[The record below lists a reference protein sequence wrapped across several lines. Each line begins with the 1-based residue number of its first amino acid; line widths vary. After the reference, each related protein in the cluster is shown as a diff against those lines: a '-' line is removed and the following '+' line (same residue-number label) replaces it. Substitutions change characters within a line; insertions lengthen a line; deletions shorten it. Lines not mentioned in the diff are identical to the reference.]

1 MCGIIGYTG
10 HRDSAEVI
18 LSGLFSLEY
27 RGYDSAG
34 LAVFTDDGI
43 KTVRSAGKVRK
54 KSLHDDRKIL
64 LQYTVPERVKE
75 ASQRVSV
82 QNF

>member
-10 HRDSAEVI
+10 RRDSAEVI

-43 KTVRSAGKVRK
+43 KTVKSAGKVRPLK
-54 KSLHDDRKIL
+54 
-64 LQYTVPERVKE
+64 
-75 ASQRVSV
+75 
-82 QNF
+82 